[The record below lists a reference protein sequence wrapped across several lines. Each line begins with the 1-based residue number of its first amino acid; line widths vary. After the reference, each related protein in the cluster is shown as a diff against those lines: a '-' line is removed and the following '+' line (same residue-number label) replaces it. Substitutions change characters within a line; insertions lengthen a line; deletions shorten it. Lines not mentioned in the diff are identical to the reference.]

1 MTRRPSE
8 STVPY
13 ADAVWQADA
22 GDRRVLV
29 IDREDTSRQDAVA
42 VLERLGFQV
51 AWAADAGGAGMLFTR
66 LQPHVLVADV
76 ETVAPDFEPLRSA
89 LEDLFGHNQ
98 PVPVVLIGS
107 DKPREAIEWVK
118 AFVPKPL
125 SFGNIE
131 QLVAAVDA
139 LAPIADDTDR

>member
-22 GDRRVLV
+22 GERRVLV

-51 AWAADAGGAGMLFTR
+51 AWAADAGGARMLFTR

-76 ETVAPDFEPLRSA
+76 ETVAPDFEPLRTA
-89 LEDLFGHNQ
+89 LEDLFGDNE
-98 PVPVVLIGS
+98 PVAVVLLGS
-107 DKPREAIEWVK
+107 DKPRETLDWVK

-139 LAPIADDTDR
+139 LAPRAADSER